1 MARTSTG
8 RAGRPNVLQEIM
20 QQLFALN
27 INRFLF
33 VLLFISMMEYVDLS
47 KVEGSALEERE
58 RKRND
63 GSIRLEQNFHW

>member
-1 MARTSTG
+1 
-8 RAGRPNVLQEIM
+8 M

-47 KVEGSALEERE
+47 KVEGSALEERK

-63 GSIRLEQNFHW
+63 GSIRLEHNFHW